1 MKAHIKTQTIFG
13 IRYEEKEMTAKD
25 LSNLRREIVNNL
37 MTWFKWDNYK
47 ESFQHLLY
55 YAELDGEAYVYT
67 SGWLMDDK
75 EFDDLVANRKG
86 IGYVGAKHRNT
97 GMFGR

>member
-1 MKAHIKTQTIFG
+1 MKTHIYTNSIFG
-13 IRYEEKEMTAKD
+13 KRSEEKEMTTQE
-25 LSNLRREIVNNL
+25 LFHLRREIVNKL
-37 MTWFKWDNYK
+37 MTWFKWSNYK
-47 ESFQHLLY
+47 DSFQHLLY

-67 SGWLMDDK
+67 SGWIMDDN
-75 EFDDLVANRKG
+75 EFDELVANRKG